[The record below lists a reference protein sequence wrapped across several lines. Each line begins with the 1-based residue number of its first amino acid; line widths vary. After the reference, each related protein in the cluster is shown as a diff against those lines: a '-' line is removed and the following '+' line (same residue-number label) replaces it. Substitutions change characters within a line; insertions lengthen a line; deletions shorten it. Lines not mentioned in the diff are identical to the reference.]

1 MRRIFNI
8 GISSAYWIG
17 FDGLVQIS
25 DANIEKPS
33 NDVISYDCF
42 FAKQSQ
48 FDTTENVNFSQILE
62 MLLWYLSMKIISNK
76 IMDLGTTYLVKQ
88 IRHTIP

>member
-1 MRRIFNI
+1 M
-8 GISSAYWIG
+8 SSAYWMG

-62 MLLWYLSMKIISNK
+62 MLL
-76 IMDLGTTYLVKQ
+76 
-88 IRHTIP
+88 

>member
-1 MRRIFNI
+1 M
-8 GISSAYWIG
+8 SSAYWMG

-42 FAKQSQ
+42 FVKQSQ
-48 FDTTENVNFSQILE
+48 FDT
-62 MLLWYLSMKIISNK
+62 IID
-76 IMDLGTTYLVKQ
+76 IGTTYLVKQ